1 MDRKVNMGNFT
12 RETFEE
18 NPPLF
23 FFFYYYYYFSNFKQ
37 PQVCI
42 KSDLRVRWNGEHGN
56 NSVLVEDISRK
67 RSLSN
72 LVLEKRKKEK
82 GKRSRGKEDTKWR
95 MYVPFHEFFPSVLS

>member
-42 KSDLRVRWNGEHGN
+42 KSDLRVR
-56 NSVLVEDISRK
+56 
-67 RSLSN
+67 
-72 LVLEKRKKEK
+72 
-82 GKRSRGKEDTKWR
+82 
-95 MYVPFHEFFPSVLS
+95 